1 MKQVLDNVD
10 QISRDRPVIATEMQ
24 MTARSILQNF
34 INELCAAVLPIR
46 QHDSLA
52 EISRAW
58 AESRLTPELIMS
70 RYTWL

>member
-1 MKQVLDNVD
+1 
-10 QISRDRPVIATEMQ
+10 

-52 EISRAW
+52 VISRAW
-58 AESRLTPELIMS
+58 AESKLTPELIMF
-70 RYTWL
+70 RHTWL